1 MDSHSTQGVIGDSFW
16 SPRGSLGV
24 RTPRGPPGVPWGTQN
39 IPLEVKNHDF
49 DLFSRSEPEII
60 IYNREKPRR
69 DTLGTC
75 ADVFRGFGGSK
86 TNFAFIFSS
95 KSSKMVIFD
104 DF

>member
-1 MDSHSTQGVIGDSFW
+1 MILTC
-16 SPRGSLGV
+16 
-24 RTPRGPPGVPWGTQN
+24 
-39 IPLEVKNHDF
+39 
-49 DLFSRSEPEII
+49 FSRSEPEII

-95 KSSKMVIFD
+95 KSSKMVKNRSKMTILDDIEGKIKAKLVFD
-104 DF
+104 PQTPGKRQRTSPVYPCVVFHDYI